1 MANEQNLIP
10 FTAMTESEQRA
21 IASKGGKASAKAR
34 QERKT
39 VQNMLTKYFDSKIR
53 DDKQLK
59 KLADKIGI
67 EGDES
72 VKYLYTVVCAMN
84 TLKKGELKDLKL
96 IMELLGETPTP
107 ETPDTADETEDALSK
122 ALREEAERLNNA
134 NQ

>member
-39 VQNMLTKYFDSKIR
+39 VQNMLTKYFDSKIS

-59 KLADKIGI
+59 KIADKIGI

-96 IMELLGETPTP
+96 IMELLGETPQF
-107 ETPDTADETEDALSK
+107 ESSEAVQQAEFLDAVKK
-122 ALREEAERLNNA
+122 AVSNE

>member
-39 VQNMLTKYFDSKIR
+39 VQNMLTKYFDSKIS

-84 TLKKGELKDLKL
+84 TLKKGDISELEKIAK
-96 IMELLGETPTP
+96 LLGEQT
-107 ETPDTADETEDALSK
+107 EIADTEAQKQAAFLDAVKKAVTDAD
-122 ALREEAERLNNA
+122 
-134 NQ
+134 

>member
-39 VQNMLTKYFDSKIR
+39 VQNMLTKYFDSKIS

-96 IMELLGETPTP
+96 IMELLGETPQS
-107 ETPDTADETEDALSK
+107 ESSEAVQQAEFLDAVKK
-122 ALREEAERLNNA
+122 AVSNENK
-134 NQ
+134 

>member
-39 VQNMLTKYFDSKIR
+39 VQNMLTKYFDSKIS

-96 IMELLGETPTP
+96 IMELLGETPQS
-107 ETPDTADETEDALSK
+107 ESSEAVQQAEFLAAVKKAVSNEDH
-122 ALREEAERLNNA
+122 
-134 NQ
+134 

>member
-39 VQNMLTKYFDSKIR
+39 VQNMLTKYFDSKIS

-67 EGDES
+67 EGEES

-96 IMELLGETPTP
+96 IMELLGETPQS
-107 ETPDTADETEDALSK
+107 ESSEAVQQAEFLNAVKK
-122 ALREEAERLNNA
+122 AVSNE

>member
-21 IASKGGKASAKAR
+21 IAPKGGKASAKAR

-39 VQNMLTKYFDSKIR
+39 VQNMLTKYFDSKIS

-96 IMELLGETPTP
+96 IMELLGETPQS
-107 ETPDTADETEDALSK
+107 ESSEAVQQAEFLDAVKK
-122 ALREEAERLNNA
+122 AVSNE

>member
-21 IASKGGKASAKAR
+21 IASKRGNASAKAR

-39 VQNMLTKYFDSKIR
+39 VQNMLTKYFDSKIS

-96 IMELLGETPTP
+96 IMELLGETPQS
-107 ETPDTADETEDALSK
+107 ESSEAVQQAEFLDAVKK
-122 ALREEAERLNNA
+122 AVSNE

>member
-39 VQNMLTKYFDSKIR
+39 VQNMLTKYFDSKIS
-53 DDKQLK
+53 DDNQLK
-59 KLADKIGI
+59 KLAEKIGI

-96 IMELLGETPTP
+96 IMELLGEIPQS
-107 ETPDTADETEDALSK
+107 ESSEAVQQAEFLAAVKK
-122 ALREEAERLNNA
+122 AVSNE

>member
-1 MANEQNLIP
+1 
-10 FTAMTESEQRA
+10 
-21 IASKGGKASAKAR
+21 
-34 QERKT
+34 
-39 VQNMLTKYFDSKIR
+39 MLTKYFDSKIS

-96 IMELLGETPTP
+96 IMELLGETPQS
-107 ETPDTADETEDALSK
+107 ESSEAVQQAEFLNAVKK
-122 ALREEAERLNNA
+122 AVSNE

>member
-39 VQNMLTKYFDSKIR
+39 VQNMLTKYFDSKIS

-59 KLADKIGI
+59 KLAEKIGI

-96 IMELLGETPTP
+96 IMELLGETPQS
-107 ETPDTADETEDALSK
+107 ESSEAVQQAEFLDAVKK
-122 ALREEAERLNNA
+122 AVSNE

>member
-39 VQNMLTKYFDSKIR
+39 VQNMLTKYFDSKIS

-96 IMELLGETPTP
+96 IMELLGETPQS
-107 ETPDTADETEDALSK
+107 ESSEAVQQAEFLAAVKK
-122 ALREEAERLNNA
+122 AVNNE

>member
-1 MANEQNLIP
+1 MANEQNRIP

-39 VQNMLTKYFDSKIR
+39 VQNMLTKYFDSKIS

-96 IMELLGETPTP
+96 IMELLGETPQS
-107 ETPDTADETEDALSK
+107 ESSEAVQQAEFLDAVKK
-122 ALREEAERLNNA
+122 AVSNE

>member
-39 VQNMLTKYFDSKIR
+39 VQNMLTKYFDSKIS
-53 DDKQLK
+53 DDNQLK
-59 KLADKIGI
+59 KLAEKIGI

-96 IMELLGETPTP
+96 IMELLGETPQS
-107 ETPDTADETEDALSK
+107 ESSEAVQQAEFLDAVKK
-122 ALREEAERLNNA
+122 AVSNE

>member
-39 VQNMLTKYFDSKIR
+39 VQNMLTKYFDGKIS

-84 TLKKGELKDLKL
+84 TLKKGELKDLRL
-96 IMELLGETPTP
+96 IMELLGETPQS
-107 ETPDTADETEDALSK
+107 ESSEAVQQAEFLDAVKKAVSNED
-122 ALREEAERLNNA
+122 
-134 NQ
+134 Q

>member
-10 FTAMTESEQRA
+10 FTAMTESQQRA

-39 VQNMLTKYFDSKIR
+39 VQNMLTKYFDSKIS

-84 TLKKGELKDLKL
+84 TLKKGELKDLRL
-96 IMELLGETPTP
+96 IMELLGETPQS
-107 ETPDTADETEDALSK
+107 ESSEAVQQAEFLDAVKK
-122 ALREEAERLNNA
+122 AVSNE

>member
-39 VQNMLTKYFDSKIR
+39 VQNMLTKYFDGKIS

-84 TLKKGELKDLKL
+84 TLKKGDCPFELD
-96 IMELLGETPTP
+96 IELH
-107 ETPDTADETEDALSK
+107 
-122 ALREEAERLNNA
+122 
-134 NQ
+134 

>member
-39 VQNMLTKYFDSKIR
+39 VQNMLTKYFDSKIS
-53 DDKQLK
+53 DDEQLK

-96 IMELLGETPTP
+96 IMELLGETPQS
-107 ETPDTADETEDALSK
+107 ESSEAVQQAEFLDAVKK
-122 ALREEAERLNNA
+122 AVSNE

>member
-39 VQNMLTKYFDSKIR
+39 VQNMLTKYFDSKIS

-59 KLADKIGI
+59 KLAEKIGI

-96 IMELLGETPTP
+96 IMELLGETPQS
-107 ETPDTADETEDALSK
+107 ESSEAVQQAEFLAAVKK
-122 ALREEAERLNNA
+122 AVSNE

>member
-39 VQNMLTKYFDSKIR
+39 VQNMLTKYFDSKIS

-84 TLKKGELKDLKL
+84 TLKKGELKDLRL
-96 IMELLGETPTP
+96 IMELLGETPQS
-107 ETPDTADETEDALSK
+107 ESSEAVQQAEFLDAVKK
-122 ALREEAERLNNA
+122 AVSNE

>member
-39 VQNMLTKYFDSKIR
+39 VQNMLTKYFDSKIS

-96 IMELLGETPTP
+96 IMELLGETPQS
-107 ETPDTADETEDALSK
+107 ESSEAVQQAEFLNAVKK
-122 ALREEAERLNNA
+122 AVGNE

>member
-39 VQNMLTKYFDSKIR
+39 VQNMLTKYFDSKIS

-96 IMELLGETPTP
+96 IMELLGEIPQS
-107 ETPDTADETEDALSK
+107 ESSEAVQQAEFLDAVKKAVSNED
-122 ALREEAERLNNA
+122 
-134 NQ
+134 Q

>member
-39 VQNMLTKYFDSKIR
+39 VQNMLTKYFDSKIS

-96 IMELLGETPTP
+96 IMELLGETPQS
-107 ETPDTADETEDALSK
+107 ESSEAVQQAEFLNAVKK
-122 ALREEAERLNNA
+122 AVSNE

>member
-1 MANEQNLIP
+1 MESVAYGE
-10 FTAMTESEQRA
+10 AVKCKRTESEQRA

-39 VQNMLTKYFDSKIR
+39 VQNMLTKYFDSKIS

-96 IMELLGETPTP
+96 IMELLGETPQS
-107 ETPDTADETEDALSK
+107 ESSEAVQQAEFLDAVKK
-122 ALREEAERLNNA
+122 AVSNE

>member
-39 VQNMLTKYFDSKIR
+39 VQNMLIKYFDSKIS

-96 IMELLGETPTP
+96 IMELLGETPQS
-107 ETPDTADETEDALSK
+107 ESSEAVQQAEFLDAVKK
-122 ALREEAERLNNA
+122 AVSNE

>member
-39 VQNMLTKYFDSKIR
+39 VQNMLTKYFDSKIS

-96 IMELLGETPTP
+96 IMELLGETPQS
-107 ETPDTADETEDALSK
+107 ESSEAVQQAEFLAAVKKAVSDE
-122 ALREEAERLNNA
+122 

>member
-1 MANEQNLIP
+1 MANDQNLIP

-39 VQNMLTKYFDSKIR
+39 VQNMLTKYFDSKIS

-96 IMELLGETPTP
+96 IMELLGETPQS
-107 ETPDTADETEDALSK
+107 ESSEAVQQAEFLDAVKK
-122 ALREEAERLNNA
+122 AVSNE

>member
-39 VQNMLTKYFDSKIR
+39 VQNMLTKYFDSKIS

-96 IMELLGETPTP
+96 IMELLGETPQS
-107 ETPDTADETEDALSK
+107 ESSEAVQQAEFLDAVKKAVSNED
-122 ALREEAERLNNA
+122 
-134 NQ
+134 Q

>member
-1 MANEQNLIP
+1 MANERNLIP

-39 VQNMLTKYFDSKIR
+39 VQNMLTKYFDSKIS

-96 IMELLGETPTP
+96 IMELLGETPQS
-107 ETPDTADETEDALSK
+107 ESSEAVQQAEFLNAVKK
-122 ALREEAERLNNA
+122 AVGNE